1 MSVLQKIFKRLRVWF
16 RNHIIDEAPDDIN
29 L

>member
-1 MSVLQKIFKRLRVWF
+1 MGVLQKIFKRLRVWWKQ
-16 RNHIIDEAPDDIN
+16 HIIDEAPNDIN